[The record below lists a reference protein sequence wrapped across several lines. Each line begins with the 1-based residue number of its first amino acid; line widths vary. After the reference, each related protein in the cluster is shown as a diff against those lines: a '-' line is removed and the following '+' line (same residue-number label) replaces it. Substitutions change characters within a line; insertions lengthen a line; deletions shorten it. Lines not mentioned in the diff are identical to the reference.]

1 MRLSFSLLAI
11 GILLIGV
18 LGCKKQAEILSS
30 QQVQPEQ
37 RWLRIYHDGVFKDS
51 INVTG
56 WEKNEDVI
64 ELLGGFYYPWQ
75 GEDSIDYN
83 TNLDFGHGPE
93 PSWSILN
100 VNGKLV
106 GLEPGAF
113 FSFAGIKHPEL
124 ILTLSGE
131 ADTEDLKK
139 FPNLVGMSVF
149 IHSSKDVDELASIPK
164 NLRLYVQC
172 INITNADLRKLTR
185 FPNIRVLGI
194 EYGNDSLNITERGFK
209 AFRRMKEL
217 RLLQVDGLYDSPDGP
232 PAVEIDK
239 YIKDLH
245 KLRKVKVWM
254 YDVLYLRCDG

>member
-1 MRLSFSLLAI
+1 MLKRSFIFAMFVLA
-11 GILLIGV
+11 V
-18 LGCKKQAEILSS
+18 LGCEKES
-30 QQVQPEQ
+30 VPQPKEEP
-37 RWLRIYHDGVFKDS
+37 RWLRIYRDGVFKDS

-64 ELLGGFYYPWQ
+64 EFSAFYYPWQ

-93 PSWSILN
+93 PSWFVLLN

-106 GLEPGAF
+106 GVDPNNY
-113 FSFAGIKHPEL
+113 SISSIQHPEL

-164 NLRLYVQC
+164 NLRLYLQC
-172 INITNADLRKLTR
+172 SNITNADLRKLTR

-217 RLLQVDGLYDSPDGP
+217 RVLQVDGLYDSAFGP

-239 YIKDLH
+239 YLKGLH
-245 KLRKVKVWM
+245 KLRRVKVWNFT
-254 YDVLYLRCDG
+254 VLE